1 MIQTKKYLFCFLII
15 FTFTQ
20 MESQTT
26 AMSYNI
32 RYDNKNDMENW
43 WGNRKNELVQM
54 LDYYHPNFIG
64 IQEGL
69 NHQVKFI
76 DQKIKQ
82 YTYIGVGRDN
92 GKEKGEYTA
101 IFYDSTKFE
110 LLTSNTFWL
119 SETPDKVSIGWDA
132 SMERICT
139 YGVFKNKNSNA
150 IIYVFNAHFDHRGKE
165 SRKESAQL
173 ILKKI
178 IELNINKKRIIV
190 MGDFNCIPDDEPILI
205 FKSLLDDGKIKSKKG
220 FYGPQGTFS
229 GFDHLLIME
238 KRIDYIFTKNIEVL
252 SYRHLDDRRKN
263 NLCISDHLPILIEI
277 DN

>member
-1 MIQTKKYLFCFLII
+1 MIHTKKYLFCFLII

-32 RYDNKNDMENW
+32 RYDNKNDRENW

-205 FKSLLDDGKIKSKKG
+205 FKSLLGDGKIKSKKG

>member
-1 MIQTKKYLFCFLII
+1 MLTKKYLFFLFII

-20 MESQTT
+20 LKSQTT
-26 AMSYNI
+26 AMSFNI

-43 WGNRKNELVQM
+43 WGNRKDELVQM
-54 LDYYHPNFIG
+54 LDYYHPDFLG

-76 DQKIKQ
+76 DKKIKQ
-82 YTYIGVGRDN
+82 YTYIGVGRDD
-92 GKEKGEYTA
+92 GKEKGEYSA

-110 LLTSNTFWL
+110 LLASSTFWL
-119 SETPDKVSIGWDA
+119 SKTPEKVSIGWDA

-139 YGVFKNKNSNA
+139 YGVFKNTNSNA

-165 SRKESAQL
+165 SRRQSAQL
-173 ILKKI
+173 ILDKI
-178 IELNINKKRIIV
+178 KELNLEKKRIIV
-190 MGDFNCIPDDEPILI
+190 MGDFNCIPDDDPILV
-205 FKSLLDDGKIKSKKG
+205 FKSLLDDGKIKSQKG
-220 FYGPQGTFS
+220 LYGPSGTFN

-238 KRIDYIFTKNIEVL
+238 RRIDYIFTKNVDVL
-252 SYRHLDDRRKN
+252 SYRHLDDSRKN

-277 DN
+277 GN